1 MAMRAPSCAS
11 RRASPRPIPLLPP
24 VTSATRLRSDIRL
37 PGKITWKDFQYSLA
51 AAEVLP
57 KPGDDHR
64 HVIGLLGSSGPLL
77 GRCHQRLGNHD
88 RRGALHVNSGFLQ
101 TANPKFLAVYVLRLN
116 QSVAIT
122 DQQRVGTYRQRSFL
136 VDVIFHDSQDHTAHI
151 QLMRSAT
158 AD

>member
-11 RRASPRPIPLLPP
+11 RRASPRPMPLLPP
-24 VTSATRLRSDIRL
+24 VTSATRLRSDIHL
-37 PGKITWKDFQYSLA
+37 PGKITWKDFQYNLA
-51 AAEVLP
+51 AAEALP

-88 RRGALHVNSGFLQ
+88 WRGSLHMDGGFLQ
-101 TANPKFLAVYVLRLN
+101 AANPKFLAVDVLRLN
-116 QSVAIT
+116 QAVTIS
-122 DQQRVGTYRQRSFL
+122 DQQGVGTYRQRSFL
-136 VDVIFHDSQDHTAHI
+136 VDVVFHDAQDHAAHI
-151 QLMRSAT
+151 QLMRSST